1 VLAAFLAALAAA
13 VAFGIASVVQE
24 VGARR
29 SPARA
34 RIGFGLVADL
44 ARQPLFL
51 LGIALDAGGFVLT
64 FLALRRLPL
73 FAVESAVASA
83 VAVTAV
89 VAGWRGQ
96 SLARGERVAVAAVVL
111 GLAGVGAS
119 ALPEG
124 PPAMAWFPRL
134 LVLLGVPGL
143 ALVARVVSGRV
154 SGPRAAPVLG
164 ALAGAGF
171 AAFGVASRV
180 LPDSGAEL
188 LGDPLAYA
196 ALAYIG
202 LGLLLYGA
210 ALQRGPVTGVAAATT
225 AVEAL
230 VPAVV
235 GLALAEGARGGLVPL
250 AVAGFLLTLGAT
262 LSLIRSQ
269 SRASCR
275 LETETAFDT
284 APPVQAAA

>member
-1 VLAAFLAALAAA
+1 MLALLAALAAA

-24 VGARR
+24 AGARR
-29 SPARA
+29 PPARP

-51 LGIALDAGGFVLT
+51 LGIVLDAGGFVLT

-89 VAGWRGQ
+89 IAGWRGQ
-96 SLARGERVAVAAVVL
+96 SLTRGERVAVAAVVL

-124 PPAMAWFPRL
+124 PPSMAWFPRL
-134 LVLLGVPGL
+134 LLLLGVPGL

-180 LPDSGAEL
+180 LPDSGAEM

-235 GLALAEGARGGLVPL
+235 GLALADGARGGLVPL

-262 LSLIRSQ
+262 LCLIRSQ
-269 SRASCR
+269 SRTSRQPGA
-275 LETETAFDT
+275 ETASD
-284 APPVQAAA
+284 AMPAVRAAA